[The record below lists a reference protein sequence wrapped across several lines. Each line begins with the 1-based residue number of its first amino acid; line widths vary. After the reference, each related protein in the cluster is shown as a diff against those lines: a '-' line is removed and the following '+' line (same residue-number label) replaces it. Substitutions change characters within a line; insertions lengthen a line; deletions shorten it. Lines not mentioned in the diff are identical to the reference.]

1 MAKNEMQWSSATP
14 GLLVI
19 LVDQSGSMTLP
30 YDGGDSRTVF
40 AAKAVNRLINTLI
53 QKNFNGRTPK
63 NRCYVAVIGYD
74 VEAKVLAK
82 GYLDKL
88 NDNPI
93 RIDTVQKKV
102 SDGAGGLVEI
112 SSKMPV
118 WVEPIKDNLWTNMT
132 AAFLMAKDLVEAWI
146 SDKPQN
152 PAPVIINISDGTP
165 YYDQKD
171 VNVCMKETINVVNQI
186 KQLSTEDGNVQI
198 FNAMIGEG
206 QKVVF
211 PSSGSEL
218 ITEESKFLYEISTV
232 IPDAY
237 KRAAEKNQLVYQ
249 QGARGAICQADAEL
263 LIKLIDFG
271 SSKGQGDR

>member
-63 NRCYVAVIGYD
+63 NRCYVIVIGYD

-171 VNVCMKETINVVNQI
+171 VNVCMKETISVVDQI
-186 KQLSTEDGNVQI
+186 KQLSTEDGCVQI

-211 PSSGSEL
+211 PSSESEL
-218 ITEESKFLYEISTV
+218 ITEEAKFLYEISTV
-232 IPDAY
+232 IPEAY
-237 KRAAEKNQLVYQ
+237 KRAAEKNQLVYR